1 MTVTELRDKIAA
13 QAFALEKAKKRGM
26 MVSQETERMKNVL
39 MNNMDAII
47 DALTFAAE
55 ADKKVTLLAT
65 EVDDADAELREKDDE
80 IAALKAELEKKQAP
94 KAKPKEKTPDVE

>member
-47 DALTFAAE
+47 DALNE
-55 ADKKVTLLAT
+55 DLP
-65 EVDDADAELREKDDE
+65 E
-80 IAALKAELEKKQAP
+80 
-94 KAKPKEKTPDVE
+94 